1 MSADRTGDPILA
13 AVDLL
18 TPAFEASGLDE
29 LEVEAGELVVRL
41 ARPSAV
47 TTATLP
53 AGQASAQGAP
63 AVAPGSPWGEPAA
76 GMRFVTAPLT
86 GVWYSAPSPGARP
99 YLHEGDEIGVGS
111 VVGLIEA
118 MKLFNEIKSDVSGR
132 VTRTLVETGTLVKRQ
147 QPLLEVDPRSRAAAR
162 GGRHDVERG
171 HHRVGDVRAIARHD
185 QRRAGDHG
193 GYLGRVDRRPDRHS
207 RATDRRR

>member
-1 MSADRTGDPILA
+1 MSVHRSGDPILA

-41 ARPSAV
+41 ARAGAV
-47 TTATLP
+47 A
-53 AGQASAQGAP
+53 AVAQGGITGASGSAP
-63 AVAPGSPWGEPAA
+63 EAVPGSPWGEPAA

-99 YLHEGDEIGVGS
+99 YVHEGDEIGIGS

-118 MKLFNEIKSDVSGR
+118 MKLFNEIKSDVGGR
-132 VTRTLVETGTLVKRQ
+132 VTRTMIETGTLVKRQ
-147 QPLLEVDPRSRAAAR
+147 QPLLEVDPRS
-162 GGRHDVERG
+162 
-171 HHRVGDVRAIARHD
+171 
-185 QRRAGDHG
+185 
-193 GYLGRVDRRPDRHS
+193 
-207 RATDRRR
+207 